1 MMTGLWRDLRTG
13 FRSLV
18 KSPGFTL
25 VALITLAL
33 GIGANTAIFSVVNAV
48 LLNPLPYPEPNNLI
62 AFYTTDP
69 RHNQF
74 NGRFSYALYRQLQP
88 AIGSQSKTA
97 AYATWPFT
105 ITSPGEPAVVL
116 GLAASSDFF
125 PMLGIRPMLGHLYTV
140 ADERAARPAV
150 VISEDL
156 WRKRFQSDPAII
168 GKTIE
173 LDHHPY
179 AILGVLSAKQRF
191 PMLPG
196 TPDVWLPL
204 SSASLGQM
212 LAAISNSLQ
221 SALPSQGTGNLS
233 PDYLDVLNVIGRLN
247 KQATPAQVQA
257 TTVAVVKNFA
267 KQNPDEDSD
276 TDARVTPL
284 AQEVEKG
291 YRTALLLLFGAVGL
305 VLLIACANVANLLL
319 ARVTSREREMALRLA
334 LGAGKRRIVRQM
346 LIESIELSLTG
357 GAAGAY
363 LAYFTLMN
371 LGHLIPRTLAEARG
385 ASINGHVLA
394 FSAAV
399 SIGAGLL
406 FGSLPVWGIADLNV
420 FETLKEGGRGLSG
433 SGSRNRLR
441 SALVIAEVALAV
453 ILLVGSGL
461 LLHSFVRVISV
472 TPGYDPHG
480 VLLAQ
485 LNLPTNTYA
494 KPDQWRNYVTT
505 VLSRLRSEPGITA
518 AAVAVTPPVAKERI
532 GIDASYDIAGHPLPP
547 DKQPQ
552 ADVLS
557 VSPGYFS
564 LMRTPLLRGRA
575 FAETDRHGSAPVC
588 IVSRS
593 LVDAEFGA
601 TSPLGQRLSFTK
613 MGTGC
618 EIVGE
623 VGDVLE
629 GSLTAKPTPSIYLP
643 FEQFPF
649 PVVSVLARTSLT
661 PASVTPAIREALHD
675 IGPDIPIG
683 SIDPVE
689 QLLSN
694 TTTQQRFR
702 TLLVGIFAGLA
713 ILLAA
718 VGISG
723 VLGYSVSRRRQEI
736 GVRMALGATPREVLR
751 HVLGEGLRLVGV
763 GAAMGLVAAFA
774 LTRLMRSLLYGMS
787 PADALTYAG
796 VVLLL
801 LIVALLACA
810 LPALRAAR
818 VDPNV
823 ALRYE

>member
-1 MMTGLWRDLRTG
+1 MSGLWRDIRLG

-25 VALITLAL
+25 VALVTLAL
-33 GIGANTAIFSVVNAV
+33 GIGANTAIFSVVDAV
-48 LLNPLPYPEPNNLI
+48 LLHPLPYPEPNSLI
-62 AFYTTDP
+62 ALYTTDP
-69 RHNQF
+69 QHNNF

-88 AIGSQSKTA
+88 PIGSQAKTA
-97 AYATWPFT
+97 AYAEWPFT
-105 ITSPGEPAVVL
+105 ITRPGEPSVAF

-125 PMLGIRPMLGHLYTV
+125 PMLGIRPMLGHLYTS
-140 ADERAARPAV
+140 ADERAARPVV

-156 WRKRFQSDPAII
+156 WRKRFQADPSII

-179 AILGVLSAKQRF
+179 TIVGVLSAKLRF

-204 SSASLGQM
+204 SSASLSQM

-221 SALPSQGTGNLS
+221 SALPSEGSGNLS
-233 PDYLDVLNVIGRLN
+233 PDQLDVLNMFGRLEN
-247 KQATPAQVQA
+247 RATPEQVQA
-257 TTVAVVKNFA
+257 ATLAVVKNFA
-267 KQNPDEDSD
+267 KENPDQNSG
-276 TDARVTPL
+276 TGARVAPL

-319 ARVTSREREMALRLA
+319 SRVTSREREMALRMA

-346 LIESIELSLTG
+346 LVESVELSLAG
-357 GAAGAY
+357 GATGAF
-363 LAYFTLMN
+363 LAYVTLNN
-371 LGHLIPRTLAEARG
+371 LGHLIPRTLADVRG
-385 ASINGHVLA
+385 ASLNGYVLA

-441 SALVIAEVALAV
+441 SALVVAEVALAV

-472 TPGYDPHG
+472 NPGYDPHG
-480 VLLAQ
+480 VVLAQ
-485 LNLPTNTYA
+485 LNLPTHTYS
-494 KPDQWRNYVTT
+494 KPDQWRNFVTT
-505 VLSRLRSEPGITA
+505 TLSRLRAEPGVVEA
-518 AAVAVTPPVAKERI
+518 AAAVTPPIAKDRI
-532 GIDASYDIAGHPLPP
+532 GIGASYDVAGHPLPP

-552 ADVLS
+552 ADVLP
-557 VSPGYFS
+557 VSPGYFL

-575 FAETDRHGSAPVC
+575 FAETDQSGSAPVC

-593 LVDAEFGA
+593 LAEAEFGA
-601 TSPLGQRLSFTK
+601 TSPIGQRLSFTK
-613 MGTGC
+613 MGKGC

-623 VGDVLE
+623 VADVLQ

-649 PVVSVLARTSLT
+649 PIVSFLVRTSLK
-661 PASVTPAIREALHD
+661 PASVMPAIRGALHD
-675 IGPDIPIG
+675 TAPDVPIS

-689 QLLSN
+689 QLVSN
-694 TTTQQRFR
+694 TTIQQRFR

-723 VLGYSVSRRRQEI
+723 VLGYSVTRRRQEI

-751 HVLGEGLRLVGV
+751 LVVGEGLRMVGI
-763 GAAMGLVAAFA
+763 GAAVGLVAAFA
-774 LTRLMRSLLYGMS
+774 LTRLMRSLLYGMN
-787 PADALTYAG
+787 PADTLTYVG
-796 VVLLL
+796 VALLL
-801 LIVALLACA
+801 LIVALVACA

-818 VDPNV
+818 IDPNV